1 MKRKIDLRM
10 YPFVK
15 LVIPL
20 GLGIVVGDTI
30 WDIFPR
36 VYLLILLCVSICF
49 TLEVLSKFY
58 AASDH
63 FLLR

>member
-36 VYLLILLCVSICF
+36 GYFFVDQSL
-49 TLEVLSKFY
+49 
-58 AASDH
+58 
-63 FLLR
+63 

>member
-30 WDIFPR
+30 WDIFP
-36 VYLLILLCVSICF
+36 VFIGGYFFVDQSL
-49 TLEVLSKFY
+49 
-58 AASDH
+58 
-63 FLLR
+63 